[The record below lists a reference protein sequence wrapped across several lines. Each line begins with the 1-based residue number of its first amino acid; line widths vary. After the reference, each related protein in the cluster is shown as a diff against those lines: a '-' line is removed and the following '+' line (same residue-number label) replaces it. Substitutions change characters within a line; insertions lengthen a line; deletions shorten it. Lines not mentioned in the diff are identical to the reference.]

1 LSRLITRVLDLL
13 GVWGIKHALIG
24 AGAMAAHGVSRST
37 QDVDFLVVD
46 ASVLEPV
53 RWQELVVVAGPVQ
66 DWED

>member
-1 LSRLITRVLDLL
+1 LSRLLTRVLDLL
-13 GVWGIKHALIG
+13 EDWGIKHALIG

-53 RWQELVVVAGPVQ
+53 RW
-66 DWED
+66 